1 MTSSICDRLI
11 DKNWRSFISDRG
23 KISKAKGI
31 YTIGLEEGNG
41 YITHLYVG
49 HGKNMHKR
57 LPQHKWQSLRID
69 KFIKEQIQKN
79 GGTHLVMKW
88 VEDQNGK
95 CNERKYIECMARKL
109 GYWPVFNIRRGNS
122 CS

>member
-1 MTSSICDRLI
+1 MTSYICGRLI
-11 DKNWRSFISDRG
+11 KKKERSFISDRG
-23 KISKAKGI
+23 KIPKAEGI
-31 YTIGLEEGNG
+31 YTIGLKKRNG
-41 YITHLYVG
+41 YVTHLYVG

-57 LPQHKWQSLRID
+57 VPQHKWQSLRID
-69 KFIKEQIQKN
+69 KFIKEQIHKN

-95 CNERKYIECMARKL
+95 CNEGKYIECMARKL
-109 GYWPVFNIRRGNS
+109 GYWPKFNMKRGNS